1 MSNDA
6 HSVPPEEATEAEAAS
21 DAHHDDV
28 AESGETTRTPSAE
41 EVREQR
47 DEYYDLLLRKTA
59 EFDNYRKRVER
70 ERRELLHSAGAEV
83 LEQLLPII
91 DDLERALDAV
101 TNSDTDSDDA
111 YLRGFEIIRQ
121 QLLDLLS
128 KHRVTPMDVLG
139 ADFDPHFHQAV
150 VHEPSATHREGEVTE
165 ELRRGYMLGDRLLRP
180 AMVKVAKRE

>member
-1 MSNDA
+1 MRDDA
-6 HSVPPEEATEAEAAS
+6 HSVPPKEATEPETAS
-21 DAHHDDV
+21 DPHHDDA
-28 AESGETTRTPSAE
+28 AESNETTKTPSAK

-101 TNSDTDSDDA
+101 ANNDTDGDDT
-111 YLRGFEIIRQ
+111 YRRGFEIVRQ

-150 VHEPSATHREGEVTE
+150 THELSATHREGEVTE
-165 ELRRGYMLGDRLLRP
+165 ELRRGYMLGDRLFRP